1 MKILTVYN
9 SQTGELVFTQTN
21 ATEQYNC
28 LVEEIE
34 DNMEVIG
41 VDIENNRFILA
52 DRLATTEEKENLKKE
67 LEIKNAELQSTKN
80 ELETTKN
87 ELLETQASLVDSTY
101 NNLLENG
108 GM

>member
-41 VDIENNRFILA
+41 VDIEINKCILA
-52 DRLATTEEKENLKKE
+52 DRLATTEEKEAIKRE
-67 LEIKNAELQSTKN
+67 LEAKNAELKNTKN
-80 ELETTKN
+80 ELETTKT